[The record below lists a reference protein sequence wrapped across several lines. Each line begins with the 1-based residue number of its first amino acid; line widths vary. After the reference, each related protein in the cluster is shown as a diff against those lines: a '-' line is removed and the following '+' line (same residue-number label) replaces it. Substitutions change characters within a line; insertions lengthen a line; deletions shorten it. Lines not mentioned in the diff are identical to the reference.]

1 MNAVA
6 KVNTLVWLHPSHAE
20 GLARL
25 AGENDFAEW
34 KWLAEER
41 QRLGLPKSEP
51 TPEEL
56 RVSVLTLRP
65 DVWPRMGHLTETA
78 MRARLALPDL
88 AGPWRPFTAEEAQAQ
103 RLSGR
108 RPGTPNEHFGAKLM
122 LDIAADVVDSARL
135 AACRVSEPA
144 VAALHRENL
153 IGLRPSRSKQ
163 ARARKLELQGQ
174 IYTVGRIAR
183 ESIATLLSNG

>member
-1 MNAVA
+1 MNAIA
-6 KVNTLVWLHPSHAE
+6 KINTLVWLHPSHAE

-25 AGENDFAEW
+25 AGENDRAEW
-34 KWLAEER
+34 EWLAEER
-41 QRLGLPKSEP
+41 QRLGLRNGEP
-51 TPEEL
+51 TPEEI
-56 RVSVLTLRP
+56 RVSMLMRRP
-65 DVWPRMGHLTETA
+65 DWWPRMGQLTEAA

-108 RPGTPNEHFGAKLM
+108 RPGSPNERYGAKLM
-122 LDIAADVVDSARL
+122 LDIAADVVDAARL
-135 AACRVSEPA
+135 AACRVSESA
-144 VAALHRENL
+144 VMALQRENL
-153 IGLRPSRSKQ
+153 IGLRPSRSKR

-183 ESIATLLSNG
+183 ESIATLLSDG

>member
-6 KVNTLVWLHPSHAE
+6 KVNTLVWLDPSQAA

-25 AGENDFAEW
+25 AGENDKAEW
-34 KWLAEER
+34 RWLAEER
-41 QRLGLPKSEP
+41 RRIGLHPSEP
-51 TPEEL
+51 TPEEI

-65 DVWPRMGHLTETA
+65 DLWPRMGLLTETA

-88 AGPWRPFTAEEAQAQ
+88 AGPWPPFTAEEAQAQ

-108 RPGTPNEHFGAKLM
+108 RPGTPNEHFKAKLM
-122 LDIAADVVDSARL
+122 LDIAADVVDGARL
-135 AACRVSEPA
+135 AAYRVSEP
-144 VAALHRENL
+144 VVTALHRENL

-183 ESIATLLSNG
+183 ESIATLLSSG